1 MQLPQN
7 QKIFSQLFSAF
18 KKSTSNFKYFQRD
31 EDPQRLLVSEIVDCK
46 KPGY

>member
-1 MQLPQN
+1 MQLAQN